1 MCISVW
7 EIVADNGGVTLK
19 LFLVLTAPHSLRSIA
34 DVNDFITRFLAKNT
48 LTSLYSVMLCAQS
61 KLLLKCG
68 KVVSS

>member
-34 DVNDFITRFLAKNT
+34 DVNDFITRSLAKNI
-48 LTSLYSVMLCAQS
+48 LTSLYLVMLCAQS
-61 KLLLKCG
+61 KLLLKCRE
-68 KVVSS
+68 VVPS

>member
-34 DVNDFITRFLAKNT
+34 DVNDFITRSLARNIFN
-48 LTSLYSVMLCAQS
+48 LIVLGHALCSVKAS
-61 KLLLKCG
+61 A
-68 KVVSS
+68 